1 MCSRLARGLL
11 IPSDVGTLVRH
22 FKSLNCPSQRRE
34 ASNYTRPREAENTS
48 GPRRHIDEAARRNRG
63 ASAAKARFKNNAW
76 GAEEGRNVQHGRPRK
91 KPDHRDGGGPRGPP
105 AKPRAPRDPPGL
117 LAAVARRALGADR
130 AAGLVTAGATAHAA
144 LYVISA
150 PGPAAA
156 PRAAVAEDATSRAPR
171 VLRYRGGVRRPPRGD
186 AAGTPALV
194 ACCRDG
200 VRPAASIG
208 HLLRKTRPPPRPP
221 QAASPSPRRRRPR
234 PSRRRCATRS
244 DAWWTRLG
252 RSSGGCA
259 ARS

>member
-1 MCSRLARGLL
+1 MLAARARAPDPVRRWNLSQTLQIVKLSFSAPRSFELHAPKGGRKYIRPPPPHRRGCPTKPRGVRRESALQKQRLA
-11 IPSDVGTLVRH
+11 
-22 FKSLNCPSQRRE
+22 
-34 ASNYTRPREAENTS
+34 
-48 GPRRHIDEAARRNRG
+48 
-63 ASAAKARFKNNAW
+63 
-76 GAEEGRNVQHGRPRK
+76 AEEGRNVQHGRPRK
-91 KPDHRDGGGPRGPP
+91 KSDHRHGGGPRGPP

-144 LYVISA
+144 LYVIFSA

-171 VLRYRGGVRRPPRGD
+171 VLRYRSGVRRPPRGD

-200 VRPAASIG
+200 VRPAAS
-208 HLLRKTRPPPRPP
+208 PEDPSPPRPP